1 MKPFPLKM
9 GRGIR
14 VGRTPPLCNDGK
26 AAAPRGWETHPRSP
40 DRRQQEGNPSLLGL
54 EETMFSLQPQSKSLE
69 FEIWKEG
76 RWAQQGMQEKHMQA
90 GLGTELS

>member
-1 MKPFPLKM
+1 
-9 GRGIR
+9 
-14 VGRTPPLCNDGK
+14 
-26 AAAPRGWETHPRSP
+26 
-40 DRRQQEGNPSLLGL
+40 
-54 EETMFSLQPQSKSLE
+54 MFSLQPQSKSLE